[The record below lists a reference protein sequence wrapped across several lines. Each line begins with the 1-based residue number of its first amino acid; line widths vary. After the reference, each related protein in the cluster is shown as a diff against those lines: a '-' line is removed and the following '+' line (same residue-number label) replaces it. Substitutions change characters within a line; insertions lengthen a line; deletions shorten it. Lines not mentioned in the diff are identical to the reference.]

1 MSCARRAEFSAV
13 EAVPACLRGGALDR
27 ASARAPDHEKTCCLS
42 YLSVLILKCWGTFSK
57 NRFVRSSSFS
67 CFRGYLGVPRR
78 RLTRAK
84 GHPRL
89 AEGRSTPTE
98 AWSTRT
104 EDRLTRTGGRLPR
117 TNDW

>member
-78 RLTRAK
+78 RFD
-84 GHPRL
+84 PRERPSAPCGRPFDADGSL
-89 AEGRSTPTE
+89 VDTYGRPVEAYGRSVAAYE
-98 AWSTRT
+98 
-104 EDRLTRTGGRLPR
+104 
-117 TNDW
+117 